1 MLSLLIVIT
10 IIVIMHSLNNS
21 NRRENLSTEPETKF
35 EAGDE
40 LNHQG
45 VELKPQVIEENKHL
59 LNDVLQEKSYTAD
72 DRIFNASILSGFKD
86 KIAKENRSKWNND
99 NWKKYYDYELGTH
112 DQSNRDWWT
121 NDDFELTR
129 AGHVVI

>member
-1 MLSLLIVIT
+1 M
-10 IIVIMHSLNNS
+10 
-21 NRRENLSTEPETKF
+21 NRKKKENLSAKKPSGESKGESKSLPEVEPSAEPK
-35 EAGDE
+35 D
-40 LNHQG
+40 
-45 VELKPQVIEENKHL
+45 ELKPQVIEENKNL

-86 KIAKENRSKWNND
+86 RIAKENRSKWNND
-99 NWKKYYDYELGTH
+99 NWKKYYDYELGAH
-112 DQSNRDWWT
+112 EQSNRDWWS